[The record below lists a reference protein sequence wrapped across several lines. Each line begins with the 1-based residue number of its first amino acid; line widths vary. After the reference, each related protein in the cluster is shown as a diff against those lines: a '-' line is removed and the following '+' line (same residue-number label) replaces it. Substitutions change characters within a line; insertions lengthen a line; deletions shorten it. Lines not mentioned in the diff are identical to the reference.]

1 MIFNIKTLA
10 EEGVEQLRSILSF
23 AKQHAKFYAEVKGDQ
38 LSDFPVIDKQTLI
51 DRYADFLVA
60 EDKIPGQ
67 QGLVHVQKT
76 SGSTGVPF
84 ETCQDTVC
92 RARRIELIKAAN
104 ETMGFH
110 NGEPLMHLRAIKHY
124 WAFDGDMIWREDLNI
139 LYVDN
144 GNLTDEKVG
153 RIVESLAT
161 YGIRAVRGYM
171 TTLDTMTRYM
181 VDHGIKP
188 GRKLVFISVGE
199 LLQESLR
206 KRIVEELSCLV
217 VSQYGNEECGVFGQ
231 SKVNGSGSEIELYR
245 ANCLFEILKMDSDAP
260 VGDDELGRIVVTDY
274 TNRAMPLIRYDI
286 GDMAMVGSR
295 AANGEIASIKNLA
308 GRKTDLIIRTD
319 GTTFD
324 LFNSISPEIY
334 NNPAVCQW
342 QFIQKGDKD
351 YKLILCAKDNS
362 LVSQRERF
370 IGLMRQ
376 ILGADAVIDIEF
388 VDNIPVLNS
397 GKRRV
402 VINEFSRNQKFDH

>member
-1 MIFNIKTLA
+1 MNFDIKTLV
-10 EEGVEQLRSILSF
+10 EEGAEQLRSILSF
-23 AKQHAKFYAEVKGDQ
+23 AKQHTKFYAEVKGDC
-38 LSDFPVIDKQTLI
+38 LRDFPVINKQALI
-51 DRYADFLVA
+51 DRYSDFCVA
-60 EDKIPGQ
+60 EDAIPGQ
-67 QGLVHVQKT
+67 QGPVHIQKT

-84 ETCQDTVC
+84 ETRQDTVC

-110 NGEPLMHLRAIKHY
+110 NGDPLMHLRAVKHY
-124 WAFDGDMIWREDLNI
+124 WAFDGDMIWREDSNI

-153 RIVESLAT
+153 RIVAALKT
-161 YGIRAVRGYM
+161 YGICAVRGYM

-188 GRKLVFISVGE
+188 DQKQVFISVGE
-199 LLQESLR
+199 LLQEPLR
-206 KRIVEELSCLV
+206 KRIVEELGCLV

-245 ANCLFEILKMDSDAP
+245 ANCLFEILKMESDDP

-286 GDMAMVGSR
+286 GDLAMVGSR

-308 GRKTDLIIRTD
+308 GRRTDLIVRTD
-319 GTTFD
+319 GTSFD

-342 QFIQKGDKD
+342 QFVQKGQKN
-351 YKLILCAKDNS
+351 YKLILCAKDS
-362 LVSQRERF
+362 LLVSQREHF
-370 IGLMRQ
+370 MGLMRQ
-376 ILGADAVIDIEF
+376 ILGADAAVDIEF
-388 VDNIPVLNS
+388 VDNIPVLSS

-402 VINEFSRNQKFDH
+402 VINEFSHNQKFNR